1 MPKTIKK
8 AQLLSKYSELSG
20 VQQTVF

>member
-1 MPKTIKK
+1 MSKTIKK

>member
-20 VQQTVF
+20 V